1 MWKIKVLRI
10 ERKGG
15 LYESKKKKLHHSF
28 NIHSNGDLDLDL
40 LTADLKV

>member
-1 MWKIKVLRI
+1 MWKIKVLWI

-15 LYESKKKKLHHSF
+15 LYERKKKLHHSF
-28 NIHSNGDLDLDL
+28 NIHINGDLDLDL

>member
-15 LYESKKKKLHHSF
+15 LYESKKKKITSF
-28 NIHSNGDLDLDL
+28 FRH
-40 LTADLKV
+40 TH

>member
-15 LYESKKKKLHHSF
+15 LYESKKKNYIILSTYTLM
-28 NIHSNGDLDLDL
+28 GT
-40 LTADLKV
+40 LTSIY